1 MTINA
6 LTFLTLGSAVWHAY
20 WTNPQ
25 YLSTISVYNIAF
37 VHFYFHE
44 LIILKILIPILFI
57 KFLKRMQ
64 TKFWVMSWEIVWNW
78 CKLFETW
85 PQQKFLPFLWTAWYT
100 SCIQGNNNIII
111 CWSRWPTLNVE
122 YGPWNKTA
130 ANSQHN
136 FGQMVSYLWNVQVSG
151 PLAGHTAGA

>member
-1 MTINA
+1 MHTEPIHNICPQFLYTI
-6 LTFLTLGSAVWHAY
+6 LHLYTFIFMNISFRKFS
-20 WTNPQ
+20 
-25 YLSTISVYNIAF
+25 YL
-37 VHFYFHE
+37 FYS
-44 LIILKILIPILFI
+44 KLF
-57 KFLKRMQ
+57 KKMQ

-85 PQQKFLPFLWTAWYT
+85 PQQKFLPFLWIAWYT